1 MFFFSLIRLILKLHK
16 HGISFTEYATNEV
29 RFKINNLNVE
39 DMFHEERIPYLLDI
53 FRQNLWLGS
62 KENLYVTFLASASD
76 LGQRL
81 PLDPNDT
88 EG

>member
-1 MFFFSLIRLILKLHK
+1 
-16 HGISFTEYATNEV
+16 
-29 RFKINNLNVE
+29 VE
-39 DMFHEERIPYLLDI
+39 DMFHEERISYLLDI

-62 KENLYVTFLASASD
+62 KQNLYVTFLASASD

>member
-1 MFFFSLIRLILKLHK
+1 MFQ
-16 HGISFTEYATNEV
+16 
-29 RFKINNLNVE
+29 
-39 DMFHEERIPYLLDI
+39 EERIPYLLDI
-53 FRQNLWLGS
+53 FRQTLWPDS
-62 KENLYVTFLASASD
+62 KRNLYITFLASTSD

>member
-1 MFFFSLIRLILKLHK
+1 M
-16 HGISFTEYATNEV
+16 
-29 RFKINNLNVE
+29 E
-39 DMFHEERIPYLLDI
+39 DMFQGEHIPNLLNI
-53 FRQNLWLGS
+53 FRQYLWVDS
-62 KENLYVTFLASASD
+62 KPNLYVTFLASASD

>member
-1 MFFFSLIRLILKLHK
+1 MCFLEFAKYEI
-16 HGISFTEYATNEV
+16 

-39 DMFHEERIPYLLDI
+39 DMFQEERILYLLDI
-53 FRQNLWLGS
+53 FRQHLWLES
-62 KENLYVTFLASASD
+62 KYNLYVTFLASASD

>member
-1 MFFFSLIRLILKLHK
+1 MD
-16 HGISFTEYATNEV
+16 ISIIEFAKNEI

-39 DMFHEERIPYLLDI
+39 DMFQEERIPYLLDI

-62 KENLYVTFLASASD
+62 KHNLYVTFLSSASD

-81 PLDPNDT
+81 PLDPNES

>member
-1 MFFFSLIRLILKLHK
+1 MFL
-16 HGISFTEYATNEV
+16 
-29 RFKINNLNVE
+29 
-39 DMFHEERIPYLLDI
+39 EERIPYLLDI
-53 FRQNLWLGS
+53 FRETLWLES
-62 KENLYVTFLASASD
+62 KYNLYVTFLASTSD